1 MDFAHPAMQAM
12 SRRAHTCATAQQ
24 ARIKGETADRED
36 AELLRWLLD
45 QGVDF
50 IGLRDGG
57 GIDCANHPGGAHA
70 ALIDA
75 RRDQQQGEHP

>member
-1 MDFAHPAMQAM
+1 MTADVQ
-12 SRRAHTCATAQQ
+12 RRIAWERSVEQQ
-24 ARIKGETADRED
+24 DRED

-45 QGVDF
+45 QWPDF

-57 GIDCANHPGGAHA
+57 GIDCANHPCGARA

-75 RRDQQQGEHP
+75 RRDQQQGEHL

>member
-1 MDFAHPAMQAM
+1 MTADVT
-12 SRRAHTCATAQQ
+12 RRAWSLSLAQQ
-24 ARIKGETADRED
+24 ARIKREQQDRDD

-45 QGVDF
+45 QGLDF
-50 IGLRDGG
+50 IVLRDGG
-57 GIDCANHPGGAHA
+57 GIDCANHPCGDRA

>member
-1 MDFAHPAMQAM
+1 MTADVT
-12 SRRAHTCATAQQ
+12 RRAWSLGLAQQ
-24 ARIKGETADRED
+24 ARIKREQQDRED

-45 QGVDF
+45 QWPDF

-57 GIDCANHPGGAHA
+57 GIDCANHPGGARA

>member
-1 MDFAHPAMQAM
+1 MTADVQ
-12 SRRAHTCATAQQ
+12 RRIAWERSVEQQ
-24 ARIKGETADRED
+24 ARIRRDTADRDD

-45 QGVDF
+45 QGLDF

-57 GIDCANHPGGAHA
+57 GIDCANHPCGARA

-75 RRDQQQGEHP
+75 RRDQQQGERQ